1 MKSGVSSLDIAT
13 IISAHNKLRNT
24 IASGNETING
34 FPSSANM
41 LMLEWDNELAA
52 IAQSHASQCDF
63 EHDCYQCR
71 RTGKDLFEFIG
82 IY

>member
-1 MKSGVSSLDIAT
+1 M
-13 IISAHNKLRNT
+13 RNT

-71 RTGKDLFEFIG
+71 RTGTQFTCLNLLGFICDW
-82 IY
+82 YVFFR